1 MREDRTVANH
11 VRRFFSV
18 ILLLVAACICI
29 GWADTWEGIREATG
43 TIRTIRADFVQEKH
57 LSILSKPFISKGV
70 FYYQAPDSLRWEYT
84 SPVRSILLMHK
95 GKTRRYTD
103 TGKGFVESSRM
114 DSQGMQMVL
123 QEIALW
129 LGGHFSD
136 DPAFDAALKDGRRIV
151 LTPKEKGFSKMIQH
165 IDLMLSDTPGI
176 IKSVEI
182 YEDENSFTRLLFR
195 NAEINEEIKEAVF
208 LEIS

>member
-1 MREDRTVANH
+1 VREDRTVANH

-29 GWADTWEGIREATG
+29 GWADTWEGIRGATG

-70 FYYQAPDSLRWEYT
+70 FHYQAPDSLRWEYT
-84 SPVRSILLMHK
+84 SPVRSILLMHR

-103 TGKGFVESSRM
+103 AGKGFVESSRM

-182 YEDENSFTRLLFR
+182 HEDENSFTRLLFR